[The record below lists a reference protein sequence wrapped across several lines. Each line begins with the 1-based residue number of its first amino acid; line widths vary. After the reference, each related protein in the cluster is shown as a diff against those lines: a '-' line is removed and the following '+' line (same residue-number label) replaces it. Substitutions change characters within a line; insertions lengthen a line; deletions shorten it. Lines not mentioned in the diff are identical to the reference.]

1 VTKYFKRFSLLQRL
15 YICLLFVLSLLL
27 VFAFAEL
34 RKDYVASNS
43 NIEGKQGLKRV
54 NQIVNPYTNNPLLA
68 NYARY
73 RDAFNR
79 YDIDTL
85 KQVAFESQ
93 GSYLEYQGVLTLAR
107 MDGVATVERVGYY
120 QRAIEL
126 FTKDSLLKQDRY
138 KLNAEF
144 ALFAEQAGL
153 TETAIAAYTEA
164 LPLDEAI
171 VGLGRVQKDPYKL
184 ANTLQ
189 KARQNGAALRALGS
203 LKAPS
208 IDAPAY
214 RALRQNDKAIAS
226 YNDWLAEVP
235 NDPTALLGK
244 AWMLLRIGEFD
255 ESDAIFGRLAGTD
268 ALLGRGIIAENRGDF
283 AAAANFYRQGG
294 SQRYLWELA
303 EIHENNGQFQEA
315 LDIYMELARGSTGYT
330 DDAAYR
336 ALVLASTHS
345 DATVAQEAKAL
356 IPAHSFFRL
365 TLGEEFDLGL
375 TVKRPIGQPMPPV
388 VALADALVEAGNPAA
403 AAGELAFAL
412 RNVATEE
419 DLVLYGTKLNSLGN
433 YMEPARVAQKFIDN
447 GSKNL
452 DVWRVAYPLAYPDLV
467 FRQAE
472 EKGLE
477 PILMWSVMRVESVY
491 FPRALSW
498 ADARGLMQFID
509 STWVWMADRMGE
521 TPGDPYLPEDNIRY
535 GAEYLKYLLEYFDGD
550 VELAVPAYNG
560 GQGFIKRLYE
570 GDVVNQNKPEYYRRI
585 NKTETREYLQKVLV
599 AKEIYRILY
608 SNP

>member
-1 VTKYFKRFSLLQRL
+1 MTEFFQKFNVLQRI
-15 YICLLFVLSLLL
+15 YICLLFILSLLL
-27 VFAFAEL
+27 VFAFSEL
-34 RKDYVASNS
+34 RKDYLASNN
-43 NIEGKQGLKRV
+43 NIEGTHGLKRV
-54 NQIVNPYTNNPLLA
+54 NQIVNPYTSNPLLA

-73 RDAFNR
+73 RDAFNKN
-79 YDIDTL
+79 DIATL
-85 KQVAFESQ
+85 KQVTFDAQ
-93 GSYLEYQGVLTLAR
+93 GSYLEYQGALTLAR
-107 MDGVATVERVGYY
+107 MDGLAPVERVGYY

-126 FTKDSLLKQDRY
+126 FTKDSLLKHDRY
-138 KLNAEF
+138 KLYAEF
-144 ALFAEQAGL
+144 GLFAEKAGL

-164 LPLDEAI
+164 LALDEA
-171 VGLGRVQKDPYKL
+171 VAGLKRLQTNPYLL

-189 KARQNGAALRALGS
+189 KARLNSEALEALGS
-203 LKAPS
+203 LRAPS

-214 RALRQNDKAIAS
+214 RALRQNDKALEA

-235 NDPTALLGK
+235 NDQTALLGK
-244 AWMLLRIGEFD
+244 AWILFRLEEYD
-255 ESDAIFGRLAGTD
+255 EADAIFASVSGAD
-268 ALLGRGIIAENRGDF
+268 ALSGRGLIAEKRDELQT
-283 AAAANFYRQGG
+283 AASYYTQAGNN
-294 SQRYLWELA
+294 RYLWELA
-303 EIHENNGQFQEA
+303 EIFEDRGDVQAAF
-315 LDIYMELARGSTGYT
+315 DIYMGLAKGSTGYK

-336 ALVLASTHS
+336 AHVLANSFGSVTL
-345 DATVAQEAKAL
+345 AQEAKAL

-365 TLGEEFDLGL
+365 TLGEQFDLGL
-375 TVKRPIGQPMPPV
+375 RVNRPIGQPMPPI
-388 VALADALVEAGNPAA
+388 VALADALVSAGNPAA
-403 AAGELAFAL
+403 AAGELSFAL
-412 RNVATEE
+412 RSISTEE
-419 DLVLYGTKLNSLGN
+419 ELVIIGTKLNSLGD
-433 YMEPARVAQKFIDN
+433 YMQSARVAQKFIDN

-452 DVWRVAYPLAYPDLV
+452 DVWRIAYPLAYPDLV
-467 FRQAE
+467 FQQAS

-477 PILMWSVMRVESVY
+477 PTLMWSVMRVESVY

-509 STWVWMADRMGE
+509 STWEWMAERMGE
-521 TPGDPYLPEDNIRY
+521 TPGDPYLPADNIRY

-570 GDVVNQNKPEYYRRI
+570 GDVVNQNKAEYYRRI